1 MAYIGNIP
9 AESYASFL
17 TETFSVSATANY
29 TLSHAVTN
37 ENDIRLVINGVVQQ
51 PGSGK
56 AYTASGTTL
65 TLTSATVSGDV
76 MYAVYLGRALQT
88 VNPPAASVGN
98 SQTAP
103 TIITGQTAETSIATD
118 DQILIHDTS
127 ASALRKMTRANFVSG
142 IGGTNT
148 PNFFAYVSSNFN
160 ISSDTET
167 ILAFNAEL
175 YDTASAFNTSNYT
188 FTVPS
193 GQAGKYFLF
202 GQTRKNN
209 FSGTRTF
216 IQIFKTPSGGS
227 AADIFI
233 AENSGGSDGYIT
245 IGGSAVANLSVGDAL
260 QVRVYHN
267 DSGSRG
273 FFGDATNTFFGGY
286 KLIE

>member
-1 MAYIGNIP
+1 MSSIVKVDTIQENTSANGITVDGLNIKD
-9 AESYASFL
+9 SKL
-17 TETFSVSATANY
+17 VTANSVVASNI
-29 TLSHAVTN
+29 TADAIDATKIADNAISEEHLDVT
-37 ENDIRLVINGVVQQ
+37 
-51 PGSGK
+51 
-56 AYTASGTTL
+56 A
-65 TLTSATVSGDV
+65 
-76 MYAVYLGRALQT
+76 
-88 VNPPAASVGN
+88 
-98 SQTAP
+98 
-103 TIITGQTAETSIATD
+103 ITGHTAETSIADGDT
-118 DQILIHDTS
+118 ILIHDAS